1 MDASCDRGLCEEDTS
16 DHKAR
21 SPERSAKLSGKREP
35 AERLATVPTGF
46 AGAQAE
52 RGRYLLTVTPESP
65 AGQPGTSVAL
75 GLKLIAV

>member
-52 RGRYLLTVTPESP
+52 RGRYLLTVTPDSP
-65 AGQPGTSVAL
+65 AGRPGTSVAL
-75 GLKLIAV
+75 GLKLLAL